1 MNPTVASDTIVQ
13 EITIK
18 GTPERIFAALTNPE
32 ERMKWWGQEGRF
44 RVSQFES
51 DLRPGGKWVMR
62 GDASGKPFT
71 LSGEYRE
78 IERPR
83 LLVFTWLPDWYEG
96 ATESLVRWD
105 GGARRS
111 DDGPPY
117 ALRADQRKRPQQSPW
132 LAADPRVVAGLRE
145 ISPRQLKLERACARL
160 MRTDRVV

>member
-62 GDASGKPFT
+62 GDAFGKPFT

-83 LLVFTWLPDWYEG
+83 SLVFTWLPDWYEG

-105 GGARRS
+105 LEEHDGVTTVRLTHSGLISESARNSHR
-111 DDGPPY
+111 GW
-117 ALRADQRKRPQQSPW
+117 PQILEW
-132 LAADPRVVAGLRE
+132 LQTYVE
-145 ISPRQLKLERACARL
+145 
-160 MRTDRVV
+160 